1 MKYNV
6 LVHLWLTCVW
16 RPMRNGSWK
25 KPNVYRKAA
34 CRSYRF
40 LWPLFSLWSSISLS
54 DFQLGVFLLLQC
66 INLSNFHVLSV
77 LKRKYNF
84 MYLVDCRCVKRRA
97 VLHKIHMPLFGFTD
111 VHQKKTLSHPALL
124 AAEVVPIATKTL
136 KAGNSIVPLLQLNST
151 QINTCWPSKKYNFTL
166 ESFQININKA

>member
-111 VHQKKTLSHPALL
+111 VHQKKTSLTSS
-124 AAEVVPIATKTL
+124 T
-136 KAGNSIVPLLQLNST
+136 AGCRSCPNCNQNSKSRKLYCP
-151 QINTCWPSKKYNFTL
+151 PFT
-166 ESFQININKA
+166 A